1 MPENRG
7 RVGVGYFKQP
17 LFSPRDGRVE
27 NDSYMQPY
35 SGLREVAARIDRG
48 SYSVNPM
55 YVGGDSEIDHLLIS
69 MISFYDFYNLRN
81 EIPATR
87 QYQVIVGGP
96 ACHNIRS
103 VLDQIDV
110 AVFGRCDGDT
120 INRILSGEHLPNV
133 WRKSED
139 PMFEGGYTVGAADLT
154 ADQRGLFGPVHTE
167 KSVGCPVGCSFC
179 FYSHW
184 NKFVSSSTGNRY
196 SSGTAPYE
204 DFFTRLDWKRCARGG
219 VTALDG
225 VDEQTRRRVNKR
237 ISYKQIVEKLLS
249 INDSDYHGLHRAKVY
264 IMYGYPWESP
274 GLALDLIAACREVDR
289 RINRKLLFRLQC
301 SHFIPFPKT
310 PMELSAFNP
319 SNFRD
324 NAAEWAFEG
333 DNIRVAPGFTNQSP
347 RLSAL
352 SAFLNR
358 YDGKHPDWGALFFTR
373 RFWKS
378 SWKTVEETYRSW
390 GLFEPIDRHP
400 LDNVSSGSA
409 GVDRHQVNETQD
421 LLTGKG
427 DPK

>member
-1 MPENRG
+1 MCTGVTRVPENRG

-225 VDEQTRRRVNKR
+225 
-237 ISYKQIVEKLLS
+237 
-249 INDSDYHGLHRAKVY
+249 
-264 IMYGYPWESP
+264 
-274 GLALDLIAACREVDR
+274 
-289 RINRKLLFRLQC
+289 
-301 SHFIPFPKT
+301 
-310 PMELSAFNP
+310 
-319 SNFRD
+319 
-324 NAAEWAFEG
+324 
-333 DNIRVAPGFTNQSP
+333 
-347 RLSAL
+347 
-352 SAFLNR
+352 
-358 YDGKHPDWGALFFTR
+358 
-373 RFWKS
+373 
-378 SWKTVEETYRSW
+378 
-390 GLFEPIDRHP
+390 
-400 LDNVSSGSA
+400 
-409 GVDRHQVNETQD
+409 
-421 LLTGKG
+421 
-427 DPK
+427 